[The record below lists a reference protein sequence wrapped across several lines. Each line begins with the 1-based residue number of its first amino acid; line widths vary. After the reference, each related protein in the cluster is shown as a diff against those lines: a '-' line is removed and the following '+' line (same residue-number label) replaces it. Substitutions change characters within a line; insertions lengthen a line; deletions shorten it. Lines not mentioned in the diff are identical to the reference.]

1 MKKQEGILYEKSVIE
16 FITVANEYCKFVEN
30 PDNYSRREFIETSH
44 KLLPFLYMKAALFP
58 KIEADFEEEAEQFV
72 EENEWLY
79 VKEKLADKLASNDS
93 FIDIVNPATFRSN
106 EHESISLAECL
117 ADIFQ
122 DLKEITTIFKIG
134 YEPAMLAAC
143 MNCKNNFEQ
152 FWGNRLLA
160 TLNELHCI
168 LYSTDNLSDDDFETE
183 SNNLGKINTGNWLI
197 NQHFKTFSEN
207 NEFDD

>member
-1 MKKQEGILYEKSVIE
+1 
-16 FITVANEYCKFVEN
+16 
-30 PDNYSRREFIETSH
+30 
-44 KLLPFLYMKAALFP
+44 
-58 KIEADFEEEAEQFV
+58 
-72 EENEWLY
+72 
-79 VKEKLADKLASNDS
+79 
-93 FIDIVNPATFRSN
+93 
-106 EHESISLAECL
+106 
-117 ADIFQ
+117 
-122 DLKEITTIFKIG
+122 
-134 YEPAMLAAC
+134 MLAAC